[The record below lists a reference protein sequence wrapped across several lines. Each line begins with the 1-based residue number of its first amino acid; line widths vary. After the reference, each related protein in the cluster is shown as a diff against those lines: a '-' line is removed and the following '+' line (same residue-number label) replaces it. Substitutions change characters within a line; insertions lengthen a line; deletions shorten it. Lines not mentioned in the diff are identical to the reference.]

1 MVPEAA
7 PLAAGAIDWASQ
19 RLGATPIVIVA
30 STPPEKVAT
39 VQRQLGWDAGDVLI
53 GCTMARIAT
62 GLVLRNVRSLVVAG
76 GETSG
81 AVVSGLGVRSLRTDG
96 EIDPSVPWTY
106 AEGGE
111 APLLLALKSGNIAGR
126 DFFLK
131 ALDVLD

>member
-1 MVPEAA
+1 
-7 PLAAGAIDWASQ
+7 
-19 RLGATPIVIVA
+19 VIVA

-62 GLVLRNVRSLVVAG
+62 GLVLRDVRRLVVAG
-76 GETSG
+76 GEASG
-81 AVVSGLGVRSLRTDG
+81 ALVSGLGVRNLRIDG
-96 EIDPSVPWTY
+96 EIDPGVPWTC

-111 APLLLALKSGNIAGR
+111 VCLLLALKSGNFGGR

-131 ALDVLD
+131 ALGVLD